1 MVVLHNS
8 STVSDRW
15 HRGTLPHELTHK
27 YSPPHLLSGPIHDC
41 TVKIDMGPEMASRDL
56 VTLFLRAEN
65 FQRRIQM
72 ESTITINQALKN
84 KALIHWLLLVLLS
97 WAFFFGCKILF
108 LSCTSCSFITTE
120 ELYLGSRI
128 CFTILKPEDEK
139 GACRSGVPEL
149 RPRVI
154 FVHQWHKLALAKMHQ
169 IKSSKGKRGNTKTVE
184 GSQTTSKIKLLLKEK
199 P

>member
-27 YSPPHLLSGPIHDC
+27 YSPPPHLLSGPIHDC

-97 WAFFFGCKILF
+97 WAFFLGVRYYSYPALPA
-108 LSCTSCSFITTE
+108 LSSLLKSFIWARE
-120 ELYLGSRI
+120 FASQYSNQKMKRVLVDQGS
-128 CFTILKPEDEK
+128 PN
-139 GACRSGVPEL
+139 SGPV
-149 RPRVI
+149 
-154 FVHQWHKLALAKMHQ
+154 
-169 IKSSKGKRGNTKTVE
+169 SSSCISDTSSPSQKCTK
-184 GSQTTSKIKLLLKEK
+184 
-199 P
+199 